1 MVERP
6 IIFSAPMVRAI
17 LDGRKT
23 QTRRIIKLPH
33 NNPLGVWEATTVGGH
48 GCYTKDGKPYP
59 ERAAIWHTRTGTIIV
74 PPFAVGDRFWVREAC
89 RAEELPTG
97 IDGVR
102 YAADDAWRVIENT
115 PEASDDWVTL
125 FHYRGR
131 GRGRIG
137 DTVPPIHMP
146 RWASR
151 ITLEVTAVNVQRL
164 QEISEEDAQSE
175 GARPA
180 FTRTSI
186 PDYPV
191 TSTPSY
197 RWGFEELWAS
207 IHGPGS
213 WEENSWVAA
222 ISFRSVSHD
231 HA

>member
-1 MVERP
+1 MKERP
-6 IIFSAPMVRAI
+6 IIFSAPMVRAV
-17 LDGRKT
+17 LGGKKT

-137 DTVPPIHMP
+137 DTVPPIYMP

-151 ITLEVTAVNVQRL
+151 ITLEVTEVKVERL
-164 QEISEEDAQSE
+164 QDISETDATAE
-175 GARPA
+175 GCRHHHD
-180 FTRTSI
+180 
-186 PDYPV
+186 PDGDGQNV
-191 TSTPSY
+191 IEQFSY
-197 RWGFEELWAS
+197 LWQS

-222 ISFRSVSHD
+222 ISFRRVSHD

>member
-1 MVERP
+1 MVDRP

-151 ITLEVTAVNVQRL
+151 ITLEVTAVKVQRL
-164 QEISEEDAQSE
+164 QEISEEDAVAE
-175 GARPA
+175 GCRHHHDPA
-180 FTRTSI
+180 GDGQNVIEQF
-186 PDYPV
+186 
-191 TSTPSY
+191 SY
-197 RWGFEELWAS
+197 LWET

-222 ISFRSVSHD
+222 ISFRRVSHD